1 MNAFAARARLW
12 LGRLRVMITKEFLQL
27 GRDLVILGFTVY
39 AFTVDVYLAG
49 SGVSLTLR
57 NAATVVYDADRS
69 YASRE
74 LLSRFQLPYFD
85 IEEYLDRSTDTVS
98 RLDAGEAMI
107 ALEIPPQFEADLL
120 RGTPTSVLMQVDTTN
135 TVLGLLA
142 SSYAAQIV
150 GTFGLEASMSRA
162 GLGPSALAE
171 APMIV
176 DDHRVWF
183 NPNQND
189 TWFMSISELLLLI
202 TVFAMILPAAA
213 LLREK
218 ERGTIEQLLVSPLS
232 PLQIMFSKMLSMTTV
247 ILALTALSLFFVLR
261 AVFEVPAR
269 GNLWLF
275 FGVTALYVL
284 SICSLGLLIATFAR
298 NLAQGGMLIVLFL
311 APMIFLSGAWTP
323 PEAMPG
329 VVRTLMLAS
338 PLHYYID
345 ASYGIL
351 LRGASASMLRTEL
364 LGIVLLGSLSFAL
377 ALIRFRRQF

>member
-1 MNAFAARARLW
+1 MNAFVTRARLW
-12 LGRLRVMITKEFLQL
+12 LRRLSVMITKEFLQL
-27 GRDLVILGFTVY
+27 GRDLVILAFTVY

-49 SGVSLTLR
+49 SGVSLSLR

-74 LLSRFQLPYFD
+74 LLSRFQPPYFD
-85 IEEYLDRSTDTVS
+85 IEEYLDRSTDTVR

-150 GTFGLEASMSRA
+150 GNYGLEVSMLRT
-162 GLGPSALAE
+162 GLGPGALNE

-213 LLREK
+213 MLREK

-232 PLQIMFSKMLSMTTV
+232 PLQIMFAKMLSMTTV
-247 ILALTALSLFFVLR
+247 ILALTAMSLFFVLR
-261 AVFEVPAR
+261 AVFDVPAR

-284 SICSLGLLIATFAR
+284 AICSLGLLIATFAR

-329 VVRTLMLAS
+329 FVRTLMAAS

-351 LRGASASMLRTEL
+351 LRGASADMLRTEL
-364 LGIVLLGSLSFAL
+364 LGIVFLGSLSFAL

>member
-12 LGRLRVMITKEFLQL
+12 VRRLGVMIAKEYLQL
-27 GRDLVILGFTVY
+27 GRDLVILGFTLY

-49 SGVSLTLR
+49 SGVSLSLR

-74 LLSRFQLPYFD
+74 LVSRFQPPYFE
-85 IEEYLDRSTDTVS
+85 ITGYLAHSSDTV
-98 RLDAGEAMI
+98 RMLDDGEAMI
-107 ALEIPPQFEADLL
+107 ALEIPPRFEADLL
-120 RGTPTSVLMQVDTTN
+120 RGSPTSVLMQVDTTN

-142 SSYAAQIV
+142 SSYATQIV
-150 GTFGLEASMSRA
+150 GTYGLEASMSRT
-162 GLGPSALAE
+162 GLGPGALSD
-171 APMIV
+171 APTIV

-202 TVFAMILPAAA
+202 TVFGMILPAAA
-213 LLREK
+213 MLREK

-232 PLQIMFSKMLSMTTV
+232 PLQIMFAKMLSMTTV

-261 AVFEVPAR
+261 AVFDVPVR
-269 GNLWLF
+269 GNLALF
-275 FGVTALYVL
+275 FGVTALYAL
-284 SICSLGLLIATFAR
+284 TICALGLLIATFAR
-298 NLAQGGMLIVLFL
+298 NLAQGGMLIVLVL

-323 PEAMPG
+323 PEAMPAF
-329 VVRTLMLAS
+329 VRNLMLAS

-351 LRGASASMLRTEL
+351 LRGASVSMLRTEL
-364 LGIVLLGSLSFAL
+364 LGIVLLGSVSFTL

>member
-1 MNAFAARARLW
+1 MSAFATRARLW
-12 LGRLRVMITKEFLQL
+12 LRRLGVMITKEFLQL
-27 GRDLVILGFTVY
+27 GRDFVILGFTVY

-49 SGVSLTLR
+49 SGVSLSLR
-57 NAATVVYDADRS
+57 NAATVVHDADRS
-69 YASRE
+69 HASRE
-74 LLSRFQLPYFD
+74 LLSRFQPPYFD
-85 IEEYLDRSTDTVS
+85 ITESLARGADTVR
-98 RLDAGEAMI
+98 RLDAGDAMI

-120 RGTPTSVLMQVDTTN
+120 RGSPTSVLMQVDTTN

-150 GTFGLEASMSRA
+150 GTYGLEASMRRT
-162 GLGPSALAE
+162 GLGPEVLAE
-171 APMIV
+171 APTIV

-213 LLREK
+213 MLREK

-232 PLQIMFSKMLSMTTV
+232 PLQIMFAKMLSMTTV
-247 ILALTALSLFFVLR
+247 ILALTAMSLFFVLR
-261 AVFEVPAR
+261 AVFDVPAR

-284 SICSLGLLIATFAR
+284 AICALGLLIATFAR

-323 PEAMPG
+323 PEAMPRLM
-329 VVRTLMLAS
+329 RTLMAAS

-351 LRGASASMLRTEL
+351 LRGASAGMLRTEL
-364 LGIVLLGSLSFAL
+364 LGIVLLGSVSFAL